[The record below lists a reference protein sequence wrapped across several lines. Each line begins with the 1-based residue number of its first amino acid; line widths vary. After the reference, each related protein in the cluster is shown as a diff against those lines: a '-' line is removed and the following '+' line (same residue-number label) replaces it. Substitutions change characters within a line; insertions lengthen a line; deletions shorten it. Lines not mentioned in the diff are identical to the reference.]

1 MPDGS
6 TFNEARDGD
15 RLRRQLD
22 IIQDAMQDGNGHTLA
37 DLAKLAECS
46 TASASARVRDLR
58 KAKHGSHSI
67 TRTYVADGVW
77 VYHMIAGPV
86 AVAS

>member
-1 MPDGS
+1 MSDIDGD

-22 IIQDAMQDGNGHTLA
+22 IIKAAMQDGNGHTLSE
-37 DLAKLAECS
+37 LANLASCS

-58 KAKHGSHSI
+58 KLKHGGHTI
-67 TRTYVADGVW
+67 GRAYMGKGVW
-77 VYHMIAGPV
+77 SYAMIAELV
-86 AVAS
+86 EA